1 MSGRFANWAIQVAL
15 KGLVDN
21 VANYAVELLL
31 VQKLQEL
38 FSPSAIIKMD
48 VELLQKI
55 AAESPSA
62 AVQREQLS
70 RKLQVLVTGMETC
83 RRYANCSVRSKS
95 SPLGGHI

>member
-1 MSGRFANWAIQVAL
+1 MAL

-21 VANYAVELLL
+21 IANYAVELLL